1 MALHPDCSNDIYPT
15 DSSESDDHFSDA
27 QSAPRSSAASPIPKL
42 RVEKISDEPSY
53 GEVPGTEA
61 YKLREGD
68 AEPDEIAIVP
78 EEKMVADGEEQEED
92 IKSPSTPGGH
102 PIPKT
107 VVEESSG
114 NSEAQTHPETKHK
127 ADTPA
132 DLVVK
137 SSEEQDGTGTKA

>member
-1 MALHPDCSNDIYPT
+1 MLTKKLHVDP
-15 DSSESDDHFSDA
+15 SSESEDHFSDA
-27 QSAPRSSAASPIPKL
+27 QSAPRSPTASPIPKL
-42 RVEKISDEPSY
+42 RVEKVSTEPSY

-61 YKLREGD
+61 YKLREED

-78 EEKMVADGEEQEED
+78 EGLKLDTNVRGDDG
-92 IKSPSTPGGH
+92 KSPSTPGGH
-102 PIPKT
+102 PIPMT

-114 NSEAQTHPETKHK
+114 NSEEQSHPEKKYK

-137 SSEEQDGTGTKA
+137 PFEEQGEEAAGTGTKA